1 MRGSLGGL
9 PLRAALTRGGLV
21 TAANWP
27 VVLLHFTL
35 ASVYRLSLGVPIVG
49 GAFVVAV
56 VVGADVRH
64 LLGQDLRTAI
74 GLVAAALGDRPG
86 ALMTFLAAVSLV
98 ALGGACA
105 VFLAYAGTAHVLVQG
120 GRRNEVPPPTPLR
133 RSAFREARA
142 FSVPT
147 FSEGVHRFGRRF
159 LLLGAWLCL
168 GYTLVGVQAVVA
180 LRVFVVAER
189 GLVWDA
195 AGGLGALLVLSVS
208 ILAISVLNL
217 VHVLL
222 QVIIATDDCR
232 VSQAVRRLRGFVTQ
246 DARQVVGVFAIVLGL
261 VILAW
266 AASLLATAGLALV
279 AWVPVVGLAVVPL
292 QVAAWLVR
300 GLVFHFM
307 ALGAWS
313 AYQTQYRRYGDIT

>member
-9 PLRAALTRGGLV
+9 PLRAALTRGGLI

-35 ASVYRLSLGVPIVG
+35 ASVYRLAVGVPIVG

-74 GLVAAALGDRPG
+74 GLVAAALEDRPG
-86 ALMTFLAAVSLV
+86 ALFTFLTAVGVV

-120 GRRNEVPPPTPLR
+120 GRQDEGPPPTPLR
-133 RSAFREARA
+133 RSVFRQARV
-142 FSVPT
+142 FSVTT
-147 FSEGVHRFGRRF
+147 FSDGVQRFGRRF
-159 LLLGAWLCL
+159 LLLGAWLCV
-168 GYTLVGVQAVVA
+168 GYALVGVQAVIA
-180 LRVFVVAER
+180 LRLFVVTDR
-189 GLVWDA
+189 GPVWDA
-195 AGGLGALLVLSVS
+195 AGGLGALFVVS
-208 ILAISVLNL
+208 TTILGVAVLNL
-217 VHVLL
+217 IHVLL
-222 QVIIATDDCR
+222 QVIVATDDCR
-232 VSQAVRRLRGFVTQ
+232 VSQAVRRLRGFVTH

-261 VILAW
+261 VVLAS